1 MTNLF
6 LAPEIAQLKYL
17 L

>member
-6 LAPEIAQLKYL
+6 LHSFMIC
-17 L
+17 